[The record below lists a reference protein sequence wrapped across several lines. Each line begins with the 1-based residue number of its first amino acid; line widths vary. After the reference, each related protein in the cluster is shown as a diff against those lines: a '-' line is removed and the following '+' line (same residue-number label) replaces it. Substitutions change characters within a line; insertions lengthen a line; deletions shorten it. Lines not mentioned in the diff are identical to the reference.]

1 MAIYKMDVNEFR
13 LELVVVDISTTFWFL
28 RRNFGS
34 RYARKQIEGFKDSYD
49 RLVSNPNLS
58 EKIGSLDGRLG
69 PGKVSRKNVK
79 TPPLVSSP
87 RGVPRP
93 EKMFF

>member
-1 MAIYKMDVNEFR
+1 MAIYKMDVNDSR
-13 LELVVVDISTTFWFL
+13 LELAVEDILTTFWFL
-28 RRNFGS
+28 RHNFGS
-34 RYARKQIEGFKDSYD
+34 RYARNQSKGSKDSYD

-69 PGKVSRKNVK
+69 PGKVSHKNVE
-79 TPPLVSSP
+79 TPLVSFP